1 MELAVLALLGWGG
14 LLAIGLSMAFSKE
27 YIPPERRCTCRLH
40 FHNRP
45 QIGNVITSQVRYVA
59 LEPHGDVA
67 AGSVVVRTCRIH
79 LN

>member
-27 YIPPERRCTCRLH
+27 YVPPERRCTCRLH
-40 FHNRP
+40 NRRP

-59 LEPHGDVA
+59 LEQHGDVE